1 MLKKLHISLIFSA
14 LVVSNPLSTII
25 VDMRNF
31 VIKFG
36 KIFEICKKFAGN
48 QVNEKGMSPADKKLL
63 RNCCEN
69 GVEIGDRKK
78 NESDEESK
86 KVINNRW
93 WCRHK
98 LVTLHDDFNYTTH
111 RILDDV

>member
-1 MLKKLHISLIFSA
+1 MA
-14 LVVSNPLSTII
+14 QRWV
-25 VDMRNF
+25 
-31 VIKFG
+31 
-36 KIFEICKKFAGN
+36 
-48 QVNEKGMSPADKKLL
+48 KG
-63 RNCCEN
+63 
-69 GVEIGDRKK
+69 KK